1 MSCPY
6 KNIFGPPGTGVH
18 SIRFMGVG
26 VADVAVTFLL
36 AVYSAWEFGGNL
48 FIHFMFWVVVGELL
62 HYAFG
67 VQTAGM
73 DMLGIT
79 ACSRT
84 S

>member
-6 KNIFGPPGTGVH
+6 KHVFGAPGTGAH
-18 SIRFMGVG
+18 SYRFMGVAL
-26 VADVAVTFLL
+26 ADKALTFLL
-36 AVYSAWEFGGNL
+36 AVYTAWEFGGNVFLHFL
-48 FIHFMFWVVVGELL
+48 FWIIVAEIF

-79 ACSRT
+79 ACSHT

>member
-6 KNIFGPPGTGVH
+6 KNIFGEPKTGAH
-18 SIRFMGVG
+18 SYRFMGVA
-26 VADVAVTFLL
+26 VADTSLTFLL
-36 AVYSAWEFGGNL
+36 ALYTAWEFGGNVFL
-48 FIHFMFWVVVGELL
+48 HFLFWVSTGEIL
-62 HYAFG
+62 HYLFG

>member
-1 MSCPY
+1 
-6 KNIFGPPGTGVH
+6 
-18 SIRFMGVG
+18 MGVG